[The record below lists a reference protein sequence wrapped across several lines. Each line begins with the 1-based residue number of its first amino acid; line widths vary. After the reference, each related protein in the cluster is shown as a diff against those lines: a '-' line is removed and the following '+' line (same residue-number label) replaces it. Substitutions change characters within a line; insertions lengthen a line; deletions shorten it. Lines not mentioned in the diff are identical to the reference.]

1 MKSTPL
7 VSIITVNY
15 NQTNATY
22 EFLESLHNLNY
33 SNYEVIVVDNAS
45 SQTSVG
51 LKKTFPFITHITSPH
66 NIGFAGGNNL
76 GLLYA
81 KGEYAFFINNDTIV
95 TNDLLNVLV
104 KHLQD
109 NIKCGIVCPKIKYY
123 SQPDTIQYA
132 GAIGLHPIT
141 CRSHDI
147 GYLQKDD
154 GSYDVTRK
162 TDLPNGAAMLIP
174 MNLIRK
180 IGTMSEIFF
189 LYYEELDWAAKF
201 KKAGYEIHY
210 VGGASILHKESLSTG
225 KYSPFKTYYLHR
237 NRLLYIRRNH
247 LGLKKIAGCTFFS
260 IISTPFHLAKYLIK
274 GEWSHISATVK
285 ALFWHLN
292 HNPNREPLIN
302 SESLKQRLL
311 II

>member
-1 MKSTPL
+1 MNSSPL
-7 VSIITVNY
+7 VTIITVNY
-15 NQTNATY
+15 NQTAATSD
-22 EFLESLHNLNY
+22 FLNSLDLLTY
-33 SNYEVIVVDNAS
+33 KNYEVIVVDNAS
-45 SQTSVG
+45 SQKSDD
-51 LKKTFPFITHITSPH
+51 LKNTFPFITHITSPH
-66 NIGFAGGNNL
+66 NIGFAGGNNI

-81 KGEYAFFINNDTIV
+81 KGEYVFFINNDTIV
-95 TNDLLNVLV
+95 TKDLLDILV
-104 KHLQD
+104 KHLQE
-109 NIKCGIVCPKIKYY
+109 NIHCGMVCPKIKYY

-132 GAIGLHPIT
+132 GSIGMHPIT

-201 KKAGYEIHY
+201 KKAGYEIHC
-210 VGGASILHKESLSTG
+210 VGSANVLHKESLSTG
-225 KYSPFKTYYLHR
+225 KNSPFKTYFLHR

-247 LGLKKIAGCTFFS
+247 LGLKKFASCTFFLFVS
-260 IISTPFHLAKYLIK
+260 SPFHLLKCLIK
-274 GEWSHISATVK
+274 GEWFHFSAIVK
-285 ALFWHLN
+285 AIYWHIN

-302 SESLKQRLL
+302 AESLKDSFVVK
-311 II
+311 